1 MVQLKHMQV
10 LSFLRWWYGEG
21 WLGQLSAQQLYLRKI
36 GDFFSVSLLLRNLFQ
51 PFRQIS
57 AGSVRGGLGV
67 QFRAWLDRL
76 ISRMIGAIVRLFMI
90 CMGGIW
96 WCLSALMSAITLALW
111 PLLPLAP
118 LIGLVLAGSGVG
130 L

>member
-21 WLGQLSAQQLYLRKI
+21 WRGQLSAQQLYLRKI

-76 ISRMIGAIVRLFMI
+76 ISRMIGAMVRLFMI

-96 WCLSALMSAITLALW
+96 WCLSALMSVVTLALW

-118 LIGLVLAGSGVG
+118 LIGLILAGSGVG

>member
-21 WLGQLSAQQLYLRKI
+21 WLGQLSVVRLYLRKVS
-36 GDFFSVSLLLRNLFQ
+36 DFFSVSLLLRNFFQ

-57 AGSVRGGLGV
+57 AGSVRGSLGV

-76 ISRMIGAIVRLFMI
+76 ISRMIGALVRFFMI
-90 CMGGIW
+90 VAGSIW
-96 WCLSALMSAITLALW
+96 WCLSALIGMIGLVLW
-111 PLLPLAP
+111 PLLPFAP
-118 LIGLVLAGSGVG
+118 LVGVLLAGSGV
-130 L
+130 LL